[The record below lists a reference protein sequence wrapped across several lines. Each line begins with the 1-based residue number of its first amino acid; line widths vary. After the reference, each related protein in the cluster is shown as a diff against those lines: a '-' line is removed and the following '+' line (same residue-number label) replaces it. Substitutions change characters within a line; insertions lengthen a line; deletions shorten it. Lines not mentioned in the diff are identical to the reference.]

1 MHTVTWRYFAP
12 YSVTCGYFARYLE
25 VFCTLL
31 PGGILHTVTWRYFA
45 HCYLEVFCTVT
56 WGYFAHRYLG
66 VFCTLLPGGILHTVT
81 WRYFAHRGRMP
92 AVPLVAVRTLYEH
105 GVFTQTLGEH
115 FPSNVIQPHSF
126 AWENT
131 ICLISIVY

>member
-12 YSVTCGYFARYLE
+12 YSVTWRYFARYLD

-31 PGGILHTVTWRYFA
+31 PGGILHHILLPGGILHHILLPGGILHVTWMYFA
-45 HCYLEVFCTVT
+45 HCYLE
-56 WGYFAHRYLG
+56 

-92 AVPLVAVRTLYEH
+92 AVPLVAVRTLHEH
-105 GVFTQTLGEH
+105 GVFTQTLSEH

-126 AWENT
+126 AWK
-131 ICLISIVY
+131 IQFVSLA